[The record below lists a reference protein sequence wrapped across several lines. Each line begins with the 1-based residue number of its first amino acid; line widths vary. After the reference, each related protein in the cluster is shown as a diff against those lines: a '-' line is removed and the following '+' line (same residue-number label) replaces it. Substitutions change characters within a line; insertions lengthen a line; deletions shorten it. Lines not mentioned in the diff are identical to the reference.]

1 MVVFLMSLTW
11 KSTDVTDEKR
21 LLALFNSTLRLQSD
35 FFKEVKINVLLT
47 LLIVR
52 EEIFQPL

>member
-1 MVVFLMSLTW
+1 MTW